1 MNNLILQLAKRM
13 NQKSSPQVIAPPK
26 MQEPSLP
33 VESVTLALEETLE
46 AAPATTQA
54 PYEIL
59 ERSED
64 GHYAQHW
71 GINE

>member
-1 MNNLILQLAKRM
+1 MAKPMNPKA
-13 NQKSSPQVIAPPK
+13 SPQVIAPLE

-33 VESVTLALEETLE
+33 VEPVTLAPENILE
-46 AAPATTQA
+46 AAPATTQP

-59 ERSED
+59 ERGED